1 MKQLGYAIACAAI
14 LAMPAGCVTA
24 SRGDF
29 CSIYR
34 PVYTSAA
41 DTAETRDQ
49 ADDNNALWLALCGSA
64 HAP

>member
-1 MKQLGYAIACAAI
+1 MRLLYAIGCAAI
-14 LAMPAGCVTA
+14 LTMLGGCGTA

-41 DTAETRDQ
+41 DTAETKDQ
-49 ADDNNALWLALCGSA
+49 ADDNNALWLALCGGGY
-64 HAP
+64 AP